1 MSFPTAVAEQCWEEV
16 SGLTTVLQGGHLG
29 HERTKCNQMRGPLWL
44 AQLLRVWKGSGIWRL
59 SDGWAAVG
67 LLDERGSVAA
77 RWTWELPPA
86 PAVSR
91 VLALSGPS
99 PVIRPQLIVFR
110 HKCLTKFPSHLVI
123 KNTTFKNIK

>member
-1 MSFPTAVAEQCWEEV
+1 
-16 SGLTTVLQGGHLG
+16 
-29 HERTKCNQMRGPLWL
+29 MRGPLWL
-44 AQLLRVWKGSGIWRL
+44 AQLLRVWKGSGISRL

-77 RWTWELPPA
+77 RCTWELPPA

-99 PVIRPQLIVFR
+99 PVIRPQLIGFR
-110 HKCLTKFPSHLVI
+110 HVFNKISKALGNQKHHFQKHYIALRKTSKVFLLQQI
-123 KNTTFKNIK
+123 